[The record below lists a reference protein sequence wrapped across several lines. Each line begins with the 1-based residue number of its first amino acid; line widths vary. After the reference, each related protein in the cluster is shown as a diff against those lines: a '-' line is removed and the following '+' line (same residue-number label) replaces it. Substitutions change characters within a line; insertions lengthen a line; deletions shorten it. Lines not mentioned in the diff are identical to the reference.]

1 MHAGIRV
8 AAVIALALVLGSV
21 SAPAGEET
29 PEWVKASFLY
39 HLTRYTTWP
48 DTAFASKTAPI
59 VIAVVGDS
67 ALADQVKSVTNGQ
80 QVEGRAIEVRKVA
93 VGEALPRAH
102 LVLLPA
108 EDFDALKSHAQALRD
123 TPTLRVAESERFATT
138 VGDVGFKLVRG
149 RVSFDINRDNTRRH
163 GLKVSSKLMNLASNV
178 Q

>member
-1 MHAGIRV
+1 MAARFRA
-8 AAVIALALVLGSV
+8 AAVVALVLVVGGAR
-21 SAPAGEET
+21 APAAEET

-39 HLTRYTTWP
+39 HLTRYTSWP

-59 VIAVVGDS
+59 VIAVVGDP
-67 ALADQVKSVTNGQ
+67 ALADEVRSVTNGQ
-80 QVEGRAIEVRKVA
+80 QVEGRAIEVKKVA
-93 VGEALPRAH
+93 VGEPLPRAH

-108 EDFDALKSHAQALRD
+108 DDFDALKNHAQALRD
-123 TPTLRVAESERFATT
+123 SPTLRVAESERFASTI
-138 VGDVGFKLVRG
+138 GDVGFKLVRG

>member
-1 MHAGIRV
+1 MAAGIRV
-8 AAVIALALVLGSV
+8 AAGAALALVLGTASV
-21 SAPAGEET
+21 RAAEDS

-39 HLTRYTTWP
+39 HLTRYTSWP

-59 VIAVVGDS
+59 VIAVVGDPGV
-67 ALADQVKSVTNGQ
+67 AEEVRKLTAGQ
-80 QVEGRAIEVRKVA
+80 QVEGRSIEVQKLA
-93 VGEALPRAH
+93 AGEPLPRAH

-108 EDFDALKSHAQALRD
+108 NDFEALKTQASSLRD
-123 TPTLRVAESERFATT
+123 SPTLRVAESERFATA

-149 RVSFDINRDNTRRH
+149 RVSFDINRDNSRRH

>member
-1 MHAGIRV
+1 MAAGIR
-8 AAVIALALVLGSV
+8 AAAGVALALLLGS
-21 SAPAGEET
+21 AAAHAEES

-59 VIAVVGDS
+59 VIAVVGDP
-67 ALADQVKSVTNGQ
+67 AVAEEVRKLTAGQ
-80 QVEGRAIEVRKVA
+80 QVEGRAIEVRKLA
-93 VGEALPRAH
+93 AGDPLPRAH

-108 EDFDALKSHAQALRD
+108 SDFDALKSQATALRD
-123 TPTLRVAESERFATT
+123 SPTLRVAESERFATA
-138 VGDVGFKLVRG
+138 VGDVGFRLVRG

>member
-1 MHAGIRV
+1 MAAGIRAA
-8 AAVIALALVLGSV
+8 AAVALALVLGSAGTRAAED
-21 SAPAGEET
+21 SPA
-29 PEWVKASFLY
+29 WVKASFLY

-48 DTAFASKTAPI
+48 DTAFSSKTAPI

-67 ALADQVKSVTNGQ
+67 AVADEVRKLTAGQ
-80 QVEGRAIEVRKVA
+80 QVEGRGIEVRKLA
-93 VGEALPRAH
+93 VGEPLPRAH

-108 EDFDALKSHAQALRD
+108 NDFEALKSQATSLRD
-123 TPTLRVAESERFATT
+123 TPTLRVAESERFATA
-138 VGDVGFKLVRG
+138 VGDVGFRLVRG